1 LAISGLVLRHNPKPF
16 LALVFRDAMSMA
28 DRDRRDT
35 ERDRLRRRR
44 NKERMREQRAS
55 EMGGEGWLDELLA
68 VDAWETGVAAAV
80 SSGATE
86 CAVAL
91 VHKAPVGSVRSGHG
105 SDLLYRACER
115 GQPAV
120 ADALLVLGADANAT
134 DGTGRGD
141 TALMVASG
149 GGTTGLDMR
158 AMHGRYW
165 SNLGNDLQGRPR
177 AADQQGI
184 TGRFNAVEPKM
195 EGTPHTGRSDAGHSN
210 SADLEVGTKCAA
222 ELSTSSCGADDAWDG
237 VATGAALLDDIA
249 EGVPARRAT
258 TGFADCVK
266 LLLTAGADPLRR
278 DKLEWAALMHACS
291 VRQCDYDCELCRDH
305 TEIVAKVLLAAG
317 ASASEAG
324 RSVWRDQGS
333 ALFLA
338 AANGHAGAEEVLRS
352 AGAGEQ
358 AERGCDYFRN
368 GMLASDTDDWKAAT
382 MAAEK
387 RSKELLAERE
397 AQDAARD
404 MQGLER
410 CVAAGGAARL
420 LQARAR
426 RHASAGLAAG
436 GIVPSFHWRWPDGRG
451 TTGRPGSGTG
461 ATPRTRR
468 RSKRC
473 EPCSSGARRTRPSR
487 ARPGLELALELAP
500 RRAPLGMP

>member
-1 LAISGLVLRHNPKPF
+1 MQGLHVRCAACGKTVPIFFLPFSWVQPGECLACGASLAISGLVLRHNPKPF
-16 LALVFRDAMSMA
+16 LARVFRDAMSMA

-91 VHKAPVGSVRSGHG
+91 VHKAPVGAVRSGHG

-195 EGTPHTGRSDAGHSN
+195 EGTPHTGRSDAGRSN

-278 DKLEWAALMHACS
+278 DKLEWTALMHACS

-305 TEIVAKVLLAAG
+305 TEIVAKVLLA
-317 ASASEAG
+317 
-324 RSVWRDQGS
+324 V
-333 ALFLA
+333 
-338 AANGHAGAEEVLRS
+338 
-352 AGAGEQ
+352 
-358 AERGCDYFRN
+358 
-368 GMLASDTDDWKAAT
+368 MLADDPTLRDGLEVMLRDIRWA
-382 MAAEK
+382 
-387 RSKELLAERE
+387 LAILE
-397 AQDAARD
+397 AQDEQFREYLREEAARTSAEGD
-404 MQGLER
+404 SEGDSE
-410 CVAAGGAARL
+410 GGSEVGRL
-420 LQARAR
+420 IDYGGDQR
-426 RHASAGLAAG
+426 R
-436 GIVPSFHWRWPDGRG
+436 IPKD
-451 TTGRPGSGTG
+451 
-461 ATPRTRR
+461 
-468 RSKRC
+468 
-473 EPCSSGARRTRPSR
+473 EYPCPYGEYTC
-487 ARPGLELALELAP
+487 
-500 RRAPLGMP
+500 MYV